1 MKNYHQEKANACDCV
16 NVPWSDL
23 HLMKI
28 SRDESNPVQRIIEM
42 FADFQICQREQKE
55 AQNEL
60 EAFRKALNFIEYIFS
75 QLGTLFSFILEVNLK
90 NKSE

>member
-1 MKNYHQEKANACDCV
+1 
-16 NVPWSDL
+16 
-23 HLMKI
+23 MKI

-55 AQNEL
+55 ARNEL
-60 EAFRKALNFIEYIFS
+60 EAFKKALNFIEYIFS